1 MASGGPG
8 ERTVVGADGVQT
20 LCFYSG
26 FSPLSNFNR
35 SYFSV
40 EKAHY
45 FTVQQYLDAEK
56 ARQLHQQD
64 LLARVLNERSPRQ
77 CYELTNSELSQAD
90 LDRIRWNEQLP
101 GVLETAVRAKFT
113 QSVNHR
119 QHLLATGN
127 QRIAFSTPFDL
138 VLGTGLQIGDSNVGN
153 PQRWTGDNW
162 LGYVLEKVRYELFRP
177 TRPTVPVGKEGNG
190 IKRKAAETFDI
201 GLERA
206 KLSKSDV

>member
-1 MASGGPG
+1 MASGRAD
-8 ERTVVGADGVQT
+8 ERVVVGADGIQM

-35 SYFSV
+35 SYFSID
-40 EKAHY
+40 KTLY

-56 ARQLHQQD
+56 ARQLNNQD
-64 LLARVLNERSPRQ
+64 LLARVLNERSPRF
-77 CYELTNSELSQAD
+77 CFEMVNSTRGQDE
-90 LDRIRWNEQLP
+90 LDRICWNQQLP
-101 GVLETAVRAKFT
+101 GLLETAVRAKFT

-138 VLGTGLQIGDSNVGN
+138 ALGTGLQIADPNASN

-177 TRPTVPVGKEGNG
+177 TRPLDPGANEGM
-190 IKRKAAETFDI
+190 
-201 GLERA
+201 
-206 KLSKSDV
+206 V

>member
-1 MASGGPG
+1 MASSGSG
-8 ERTVVGADGVQT
+8 ERAVVGADGVHT

-40 EKAHY
+40 EKTHY

-56 ARQLHQQD
+56 ARQLNQQD
-64 LLARVLNERSPRQ
+64 LLARVLNERSPRL
-77 CYELTNSELSQAD
+77 CFELTNSALGQDD
-90 LDRIRWNEQLP
+90 LDRIRWTEQLP
-101 GVLETAVRAKFT
+101 GLLETAVRAKFT

-127 QRIAFSTPFDL
+127 HRIAFSTPFDL
-138 VLGTGLQIGDSNVGN
+138 VLGTGLQIGDPNVGN

-177 TRPTVPVGKEGNG
+177 TRPLVPGVNEDNS
-190 IKRKAAETFDI
+190 IKRKAQETFDV
-201 GLERA
+201 GPERA
-206 KLSKSDV
+206 KLSKLDA

>member
-1 MASGGPG
+1 MASGGPC
-8 ERTVVGADGVQT
+8 EPAVVGADGVQT

-40 EKAHY
+40 EKTHY

-56 ARQLHQQD
+56 ARQLNQQD

-77 CYELTNSELSQAD
+77 CYELVNSAVSQDD
-90 LDRIRWNEQLP
+90 LDHIRWNEQLP

-127 QRIAFSTPFDL
+127 QRIAFATPFDL
-138 VLGTGLQIGDSNVGN
+138 VLGTGLTISDPNAGN

-162 LGYVLEKVRYELFRP
+162 LGYVLEKVRYELYRP
-177 TRPTVPVGKEGNG
+177 TRPPVPGMNEGNG
-190 IKRKAAETFDI
+190 INRKAAETFDI
-201 GLERA
+201 GLERT
-206 KLSKSDV
+206 KLSKHDG